1 MTRAS
6 QTLERRIFSRQAMAF
21 PVTVEAARRQAET
34 GPAALEKLTGITR
47 DVSNRGAYF
56 WAEGAFHTGQQL
68 RVSLE
73 VPPEQGRNYSLRIQ
87 WEAEVIRVEGN
98 ELGRP
103 ALGVAV
109 RILRFETPKIA
120 PGMETQP

>member
-1 MTRAS
+1 MTRAN

-21 PVTVEAARRQAET
+21 RVTVEAARRQAET
-34 GPAALEKLTGITR
+34 GPAPEKLTGLTR

-73 VPPEQGRNYSLRIQ
+73 IPPEQGRNYSLKIQ

-98 ELGRP
+98 QLGRP

-109 RILRFETPKIA
+109 RILHFETPKIA
-120 PGMETQP
+120 PGLET